1 MINFYEEHR
10 SGENSFF
17 LEKNGDLAFPPHFHQ
32 NIEIAI
38 ILSGSQ
44 PITVNG
50 EFFIAKA
57 GSVVVVDNF
66 AVHSY
71 GECKSKENYL
81 LILPNGALGEFNRLR
96 NGKVFKTPYVCNM
109 KLAKSLV
116 NLIENNL
123 SENSSEY
130 QRFCAINLMM
140 ALIER
145 EFGLEDGQRG
155 NESGLINKILFAVQE
170 KFKEDISLKRLAKE
184 MGYAEGHLSRVFHQ
198 YFKESFPHYV
208 NALRLDYIEREL
220 KMGEKNVTQLIFEA
234 GFNSF
239 QTYYRCKK
247 QANEKC
253 R

>member
-1 MINFYEEHR
+1 MINCYEEHR

-109 KLAKSLV
+109 KFVWHTYCSIFF
-116 NLIENNL
+116 LICKYIFSFLYTLRKMLFRENKF
-123 SENSSEY
+123 S
-130 QRFCAINLMM
+130 FIKH
-140 ALIER
+140 
-145 EFGLEDGQRG
+145 LE
-155 NESGLINKILFAVQE
+155 K
-170 KFKEDISLKRLAKE
+170 
-184 MGYAEGHLSRVFHQ
+184 
-198 YFKESFPHYV
+198 
-208 NALRLDYIEREL
+208 
-220 KMGEKNVTQLIFEA
+220 T
-234 GFNSF
+234 
-239 QTYYRCKK
+239 
-247 QANEKC
+247 
-253 R
+253 